1 MRFINEI
8 IHKNPVL
15 NSDEVNELC
24 KRIKKGDRAALNKF
38 ALSNCG
44 LIVKL
49 LHDMHV
55 EDQDISDMFQEC
67 FCEYLEK
74 ISRYD
79 PARGAFSTFIYPW
92 LKDTVK
98 KRNTAGIPIKVLTD
112 NASIKRAEEKFIVE
126 FGRYPSASELSKV
139 TGLSEKRIN
148 ALGKYNEVFYKDS
161 LDRPLE
167 TENGG
172 FMASLEDTVSDTTGY
187 GPAESAEN
195 MDIVSKLY
203 AYIDYLAPRQKKV
216 ITLLFNLDNA
226 YDHPMTLR
234 EVEKLTGIGR
244 MTVAND
250 RDAALEKL
258 RYYFER
264 DGYCEDKFAA

>member
-112 NASIKRAEEKFIVE
+112 NA
-126 FGRYPSASELSKV
+126 
-139 TGLSEKRIN
+139 
-148 ALGKYNEVFYKDS
+148 
-161 LDRPLE
+161 
-167 TENGG
+167 
-172 FMASLEDTVSDTTGY
+172 
-187 GPAESAEN
+187 
-195 MDIVSKLY
+195 
-203 AYIDYLAPRQKKV
+203 
-216 ITLLFNLDNA
+216 